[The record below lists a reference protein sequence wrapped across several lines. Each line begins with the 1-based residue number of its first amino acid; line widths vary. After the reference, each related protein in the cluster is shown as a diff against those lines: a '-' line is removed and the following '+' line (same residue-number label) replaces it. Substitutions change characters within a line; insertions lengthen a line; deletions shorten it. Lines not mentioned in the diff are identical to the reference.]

1 MKTPKILK
9 IKKFINKSGQLLVVN
24 SFEKKLFPY
33 KIKRTYFVNSK
44 KNAIRGNHA
53 HLFCSQLIVCLEGKI
68 KIKIIDLK
76 NKEYFF
82 ELNNTNKN
90 SLFIPKKHWIV
101 LKSKAKHNLIAVFCD
116 LKYDKKKDYVNS
128 FKKFLNK

>member
-1 MKTPKILK
+1 MNKYFDKNPNAANVPNNSQVISS
-9 IKKFINKSGQLLVVN
+9 FFFMPFQQINQL
-24 SFEKKLFPY
+24 
-33 KIKRTYFVNSK
+33 VNSK